1 MIGRLLCLCLLALL
15 AVASEAQ
22 PALEPTEL
30 IRAMEDAVARLDYDT
45 AELRA
50 REALARFDALT
61 PDQLVTVH
69 IALGVLLHARNEPV
83 EARRQFEAAL
93 SLDPA
98 LELDS
103 VLVSP
108 KTLQFFRD
116 IQRTL
121 RPGQGPPASP
131 AIRYVVL
138 SDPRPDAALR
148 SLLLPGWGQFY
159 KGDRAKGWAFVAT
172 GGTLAAS
179 TLAATF
185 ARSQARA
192 EYTAATTDGEAEA
205 LYPAYNRWHRTRNA
219 LAIGTAAVWIASTL
233 EALTTGEPVAREGG
247 AVDLVPEGL
256 GVQLRVSL

>member
-1 MIGRLLCLCLLALL
+1 MRLVLLVCLALL

-22 PALEPTEL
+22 PTLEPSEL
-30 IRAMEDAVARLDYDT
+30 IRAMEDAVSRLDYDT

-69 IALGVLLHARNEPV
+69 TALGVLLHTRNEPV
-83 EARRQFEAAL
+83 EARRQLEAAL

-116 IQRTL
+116 IQETL
-121 RPGQGPPASP
+121 QPAQGPPGGP

-138 SDPRPDAALR
+138 SDPRPDAAFR

-159 KGDRAKGWAFVAT
+159 KGNRAKGWAFAAT

-179 TLAATF
+179 TLAATL
-185 ARSQARA
+185 ARSQAQSD
-192 EYTAATTDGEAEA
+192 YTSALTVEEAEA

-219 LAIGTAAVWIASTL
+219 LAIGTAVVWAASAL
-233 EALTTGEPVAREGG
+233 EALATGGPVAREGG
-247 AVDLVPEGL
+247 AVELAPEGL
-256 GVQLRVSL
+256 GVQLRVSF